1 MTKTDF
7 NFILINNEKD
17 LLRYAFSLT
26 SNKEEAEDLL
36 QETFLKAMSNK
47 SRPDDKT
54 KVKSWMFTIMRNL
67 FINTYR
73 KKSRANDYLNHKVNN
88 ELMPLYNS
96 IDSEYTYNEIVNYM
110 DNLSFSLKT
119 PIKMYAEGYKYKEI
133 ADELD
138 LRIGTVKSRIFTAR
152 KMLSE
157 SLTDFN

>member
-26 SNKEEAEDLL
+26 SNREEAEDLL

-54 KVKSWMFTIMRNL
+54 KVKAWMFTIMRNL

-73 KKSRANDYLNHKVNN
+73 KKSRANDYLIHKVNN
-88 ELMPLYNS
+88 ELIPLYNS
-96 IDSEYTYNEIVNYM
+96 TDSNYSYNEIVNYI
-110 DNLSFSLKT
+110 DNLNFSLKI

-138 LRIGTVKSRIFTAR
+138 LTIGTVKSRIFTAR
-152 KMLSE
+152 KLLSE
-157 SLTDFN
+157 SLSDFN